1 MSDKVDYWI
10 SEVCYKDNHIDSVR
24 IYKDSDI
31 AYGLEETWTVTSV
44 IDTINNGN
52 NISTMINKNGIWCAG
67 ANVEVVNIAG
77 TNYIRTDRDESAE
90 DNLEN
95 LPKFC

>member
-10 SEVCYKDNHIDSVR
+10 SEVCYKNNHIDSVR

-31 AYGLEETWTVTSV
+31 VYGLEEIWTVKSV
-44 IDTINNGN
+44 IDTINNGYN
-52 NISTMINKNGIWCAG
+52 VSTMINKNGRWFAG
-67 ANVEVVNIAG
+67 ANVEVVNLYG
-77 TNYIRTDRDESAE
+77 TNYIRTDRDASAE